1 MRKNWRVTIH
11 SFFHKQRFF
20 FNSASVL
27 LSVALS
33 WIELQML
40 LRCCLIHLTITV
52 LWSILYLLYL
62 SMSRRRC
69 RIYMIFFHFQ
79 PDFHHNHI
87 ILLKQI
93 CFFSHFLE
101 YLLIIFGWWC
111 GLNKVNKF
119 QIAKVQPHRVL
130 LSFAWFLADFSLAL
144 LIKVLLIKKRVMI
157 TAYPKDTERRT
168 HFEKYKR
175 VLYWFTRSVPTGWLW
190 ETIQNTRGTISN
202 VRLVLRYTGM
212 V

>member
-1 MRKNWRVTIH
+1 MTKNWRVTIH
-11 SFFHKQRFF
+11 AFFHKQRFF

-27 LSVALS
+27 LSLALS

-62 SMSRRRC
+62 SMSRQRC
-69 RIYMIFFHFQ
+69 RIYVIFFHFQ

-87 ILLKQI
+87 ILLKQT

-101 YLLIIFGWWC
+101 YLVIIFGWWC

-130 LSFAWFLADFSLAL
+130 LSFCLVFSRFQPGVAYKSVTYKKACNDNG
-144 LIKVLLIKKRVMI
+144 ISKRYRKKDSFRKV
-157 TAYPKDTERRT
+157 
-168 HFEKYKR
+168 
-175 VLYWFTRSVPTGWLW
+175 
-190 ETIQNTRGTISN
+190 
-202 VRLVLRYTGM
+202 
-212 V
+212 